1 MRVKQV
7 RWICRRPKDQPD
19 RPGAELEVQESTQSR
34 ASICSCVGVQGRPM
48 PTSKAGARRRR
59 TAFSLFAAAIAAGII
74 APASARDLAWPN
86 EVDARYRLTFNGFDV
101 GVYNFTSRYTGQKY
115 SATGKTEISAL
126 FGAFKW
132 TGTFTGS
139 GSVDN
144 GGPHPVAYQ
153 MSYKKGKKVISVRL
167 GFDPS
172 GVKSVALIPNK
183 PPHPDA
189 IKVKPDNLKHV
200 FDPISATLAI
210 SDATRADACNRT
222 IPVFDGKAR
231 FDLRLSFKGREAV
244 NDKHPTG
251 QPRELVVCR
260 VKYVPI
266 AGHKP
271 KDFVHPWIDYD
282 HIEIAL
288 RAIPSA
294 GIYVPYRVSVPS
306 TIGPAVM
313 TAEEIHITAANNA
326 QIALKQ

>member
-1 MRVKQV
+1 M
-7 RWICRRPKDQPD
+7 
-19 RPGAELEVQESTQSR
+19 
-34 ASICSCVGVQGRPM
+34 
-48 PTSKAGARRRR
+48 
-59 TAFSLFAAAIAAGII
+59 AIS
-74 APASARDLAWPN
+74 PASARDLAWPN
-86 EVDARYRLTFNGFDV
+86 EVDARYRLTFDGFNV
-101 GVYNFTSRYTGQKY
+101 GVYNFASRYAGNKY
-115 SATGKTEISAL
+115 SATGKTKISAL

-144 GGPHPVAYQ
+144 AGPHPASYG
-153 MSYKKGKKVISVRL
+153 MTYKKGKKVTSVRM

-172 GVKSVALIPNK
+172 GVKSIALSPKK

-189 IKVKPDNLKHV
+189 VKVKPDNLKHV

-210 SDATRADACNRT
+210 SNATGSDACNRT

-231 FDLRLSFKGREAV
+231 FDLRLSFKGREAIRE
-244 NDKHPTG
+244 KHPTG
-251 QPRELVVCR
+251 QPRELLVCR

-282 HIEIAL
+282 RIEIAL
-288 RAIPSA
+288 RAIPSV
-294 GIYVPYRVSVPS
+294 GIYVPYRVYVPS
-306 TIGPAVM
+306 KIGPAVM
-313 TAEEIHITAANNA
+313 TAEEIRITAANNV

>member
-1 MRVKQV
+1 M
-7 RWICRRPKDQPD
+7 
-19 RPGAELEVQESTQSR
+19 L
-34 ASICSCVGVQGRPM
+34 
-48 PTSKAGARRRR
+48 TSKGGARRRLL
-59 TAFSLFAAAIAAGII
+59 AFGLFALGTAAIAATL
-74 APASARDLAWPN
+74 APAVAREQSWPT
-86 EVDARYRLTFNGFDV
+86 EVKARYRLTFNGFEV
-101 GVYNFTSRYTGQKY
+101 GSYNFSSHYSGTTY
-115 SATGKTEISAL
+115 SATGKTKISAL

-139 GSVDN
+139 GSVD
-144 GGPHPVAYQ
+144 GTGPHPAAYK
-153 MSYKKGKKVISVRL
+153 MSYKKGSKVASVTM
-167 GFDPS
+167 GFNAGD
-172 GVKSVALIPNK
+172 VKSIALVPNK

-210 SDATRADACNRT
+210 SDATGADACNRT

-231 FDLRLSFKGREAV
+231 FDLKLSLKRREAIAE
-244 NDKHPTG
+244 KHPTG
-251 QPRELVVCR
+251 QPRELLVCR
-260 VKYVPI
+260 VKYIPI

-271 KDFVHPWIDYD
+271 KDFVKPWIDYD

-306 TIGPAVM
+306 TIGPAMM
-313 TAEEIHITAANNA
+313 TAEEIHITAPNNV